1 MPNLHNQSW
10 LNLHNPLL
18 DGIPVFSDPRELV
31 DALAFNPLQGVDISQ
46 LSFISKTALLS
57 GEKTPLEPSMMSLK
71 ATITWYGMLQT
82 SLKARNPTSVEY
94 KKIYHKILSIGQS
107 GDTSTKFPTQ
117 GISVNL
123 LKGPAG
129 TGKTVTYQRFCE
141 ILPQTIEHGKNDA
154 AGWTFLRQLVYLI
167 VPLSHDGSRGGFLF
181 GILVE
186 MDKVL
191 GTDYAITLPK
201 QYKSLDKLEVATIAR
216 LVAHFC
222 GIIFIDEA
230 QLRNLVESGHAEVLQ
245 LFLLKLMNAGIPIVL
260 AGNEKAFNWIN
271 YSQDLSRLAT
281 TPLSHFHPMG
291 ALNEPNWQ
299 YEWDAV
305 AQGVMKFYVLEVP
318 PNDSEQCKRA
328 LYASSGG
335 IARLALILWCN
346 AQSEA
351 LYSGRNSIC
360 AKDIEDAYY
369 SYGFKELRPLAEGF
383 HYKNAS
389 LLSTIPDVD
398 AAFYGRIWRS
408 ETENETSKDNPKVEA
423 TSAEGAAKQKAK
435 DKRSSEE
442 AKFNREQTR
451 LKNLEKKRQ
460 QSLKNLSDED
470 VRKQGL
476 TNFHL
481 SNFDEL
487 KKDAVGN

>member
-1 MPNLHNQSW
+1 MSNLHNQSW

-18 DGIPVFSDPRELV
+18 DGIPVFSDPREIL
-31 DALAFNPLQGVDISQ
+31 DALAFDPLKGVDISQ

-57 GEKTPLEPSMMSLK
+57 GEKTPLEPSTMSLK

-94 KKIYHKILSIGQS
+94 KKIYHKILSIGQA
-107 GDTSTKFPTQ
+107 GDTLTKFPTQ

-141 ILPQTIEHGKNDA
+141 ILPQTIEHGKNEA
-154 AGWTFLRQLVYLI
+154 AGWTYFRQLVYLI
-167 VPLSHDGSRGGFLF
+167 VPLSHDGARGGFLF
-181 GILVE
+181 GILSE

-191 GTDYAITLPK
+191 ETNYATTLPK

-216 LVAHFC
+216 LVAHYC

-230 QLRNLVESGHAEVLQ
+230 QLRNLVESGHAEILQ

-271 YSQDLSRLAT
+271 FSQDISRLAT
-281 TPLSHFHPMG
+281 TPLSHFHPIG

-299 YEWDAV
+299 YEWDV
-305 AQGVMKFYVLEVP
+305 VSQGVMRFYVLDVFPTDPKE
-318 PNDSEQCKRA
+318 CKQA
-328 LYASSGG
+328 LNIYGG
-335 IARLALILWCN
+335 AIARLALILWCN

-351 LYSGRNSIC
+351 LYSGRNSIS
-360 AKDIEDAYY
+360 AKDIKDAYD
-369 SYGFKELRPLAEGF
+369 SYAFKELRPLADGF

-408 ETENETSKDNPKVEA
+408 QTENEIPKTEPKVEP
-423 TSAEGAAKQKAK
+423 TSTDLPEKQKAR

-442 AKFNREQTR
+442 TKFKSQQTR
-451 LKNLEKKRQ
+451 QKNLEIKRL

-470 VRKQGL
+470 IRKQGL
-476 TNFHL
+476 TNHHL
-481 SNFDEL
+481 KNFDEL
-487 KKDAVGN
+487 KRDAMGN

>member
-1 MPNLHNQSW
+1 MSNLNNQSW

-18 DGIPVFSDPRELV
+18 DGIPVLKNPGDMAEAIAFDPLAYIDAKKLDFMSKHSLLV
-31 DALAFNPLQGVDISQ
+31 
-46 LSFISKTALLS
+46 
-57 GEKTPLEPSMMSLK
+57 GEKMPLEPSTMSLK
-71 ATITWYGMLQT
+71 AALTWYGMLQT
-82 SLKARNPTSVEY
+82 SLKARNPTSAEY
-94 KKIYHKILSIGQS
+94 KKIYHEILSIGQA

-141 ILPQTIEHGKNDA
+141 ILPQTIDHGKNEA
-154 AGWTFLRQLVYLI
+154 AGWTFLRQLVFLV

-181 GILVE
+181 GILAE
-186 MDKVL
+186 MDRVL
-191 GTDYAITLPK
+191 GTTYASTLPK
-201 QYKSLDKLEVATIAR
+201 QFKSLDKLEVATIAR
-216 LVAHFC
+216 LVAHYC

-230 QLRNLVESGHAEVLQ
+230 QLRNLVESGYAEVLQ

-281 TPLSHFHPMG
+281 TPLSHFYPIG

-299 YEWDAV
+299 HEWDAV
-305 AQGVMKFYVLEVP
+305 AQGVMQFYVLDVFPTDPDE
-318 PNDSEQCKRA
+318 CKQA
-328 LYASSGG
+328 LYIYSGG

-351 LYSGRNSIC
+351 LYSGRNLIS
-360 AKDIEDAYY
+360 AKDIKDAFD
-369 SYGFKELRPLAEGF
+369 SYAFKELRPLADGF
-383 HYKNAS
+383 HFKNAS

-398 AAFYGRIWRS
+398 ATFYGRIWRS
-408 ETENETSKDNPKVEA
+408 ETENERPKAEPKVDK
-423 TSAEGAAKQKAK
+423 TSTEGAAKQKGK

-442 AKFNREQTR
+442 TKFKSEQTR
-451 LKNLEKKRQ
+451 QNNLEKKRQ
-460 QSLKNLSDED
+460 ENLKNLSDED
-470 VRKQGL
+470 IRKQGL
-476 TNFHL
+476 TNHHL
-481 SNFDEL
+481 KNFDEL
-487 KKDAVGN
+487 KKNAKGN